1 MTNANRGSEEKVF
14 QGRVLTAAIRIG
26 LVVLFAFW
34 SFKIFQPFII
44 PVVWGIVI
52 AVAIHPLYEKLL
64 GGLRGKHGIAGTLV
78 VLLGLILLIVP
89 IVLLSDTLVE
99 GTKILAD
106 GLQKGTLVVPPPPE
120 GIESWPLIGGHLN
133 TIWSLASHNLEEAV
147 SQIEPLLIDLGTW
160 LFSVGAGAGLEILQL
175 MIAFIIAGVLLA
187 HASSGYHTVRKIA
200 VRVTGPRG
208 DELASLAT
216 ATIRSVAQGVLGI
229 ALIQSILAGIGFLL
243 ADVPGA
249 GIWAVLVLF
258 LAVVQLP
265 PLIIIGPIIV
275 YVFATSGTLTAV
287 AFMIWGIFVSVGD
300 AFLKPLLLGR
310 GVEIPMPV
318 ILVGAIGGVISSGII
333 GLFVGAVVLA
343 LSYKLFMAWLYEDVE
358 LVPVE
363 GKCGKVRRHGGPFI
377 IRRVVFFRLI

>member
-1 MTNANRGSEEKVF
+1 VTNTSRDSDEKVF

-64 GGLRGKHGIAGTLV
+64 AILNGRHGIAGTLV

-89 IVLLSDTLVE
+89 IVLLSGTLVD
-99 GTKILAD
+99 GAKVLAD
-106 GLQKGTLVVPPPPE
+106 GLKKGTLVVPPPPE
-120 GIESWPLIGGHLN
+120 FIEKLPILGEQLN
-133 TIWSLASHNLEEAV
+133 AIWSLASDNLQAALN
-147 SQIEPLLIDLGTW
+147 QMAPYLIESGRWLL
-160 LFSVGAGAGLEILQL
+160 SAGAGAGLEILQL
-175 MIAFIIAGVLLA
+175 MIAIIIAGVLLA
-187 HASSGYHTVRKIA
+187 HASGGNNTVRKIA

-208 DELASLAT
+208 GELANLAT

-243 ADVPGA
+243 VGVPGA

-258 LAVVQLP
+258 VAVIQLP
-265 PLIIIGPIIV
+265 PLLIIGPIIV
-275 YVFATSGTLTAV
+275 YVFATSDTLTAV
-287 AFMIWGIFVSVGD
+287 VFMIWGILVSVGD

-318 ILVGAIGGVISSGII
+318 ILVGAIGGLIYKGII

-343 LSYKLFMAWLYEDVE
+343 LSYKLFLAWVNEETELAQVE
-358 LVPVE
+358 SGDEKPVA
-363 GKCGKVRRHGGPFI
+363 KDTT
-377 IRRVVFFRLI
+377 

>member
-1 MTNANRGSEEKVF
+1 MTNSSLDSDEKVF
-14 QGRVLTAAIRIG
+14 QGRVLAAAIRIG

-64 GGLRGKHGIAGTLV
+64 AVLNDRHGIAGTLV

-89 IVLLSDTLVE
+89 IVLLSDTLVD
-99 GTKILAD
+99 GTKLLAD
-106 GLQKGTLVVPPPPE
+106 GLKKGTLYVPPPPE
-120 GIESWPLIGGHLN
+120 SIESWPVVGPHLN
-133 TIWSLASHNLEEAV
+133 TIWSLASHNLEEAL
-147 SQIEPLLIDLGTW
+147 SQIEPLLIDLGSW
-160 LFSVGAGAGLEILQL
+160 LLSAGAGAGLEILQL
-175 MIAFIIAGVLLA
+175 MIAIIIAGVLLA
-187 HASSGYHTVRKIA
+187 HASRGHNTVRKIA

-208 DELASLAT
+208 GELANLAT

-243 ADVPGA
+243 VGVPGA

-258 LAVVQLP
+258 LAVIQLP
-265 PLIIIGPIIV
+265 PLLIIGPIIV
-275 YVFATSGTLTAV
+275 YVFATSDTLTAV
-287 AFMIWGIFVSVGD
+287 VFMIWGIFVSVGD

-318 ILVGAIGGVISSGII
+318 ILIGAIGGVISSGII

-343 LSYKLFMAWLYEDVE
+343 LSYKLFLAWLNEETE
-358 LVPVE
+358 LNQVDSESEKPVA
-363 GKCGKVRRHGGPFI
+363 KDTT
-377 IRRVVFFRLI
+377 